1 MAGRCC
7 SASGKASARLVPI
20 SRIRRPITLVA
31 PFLEV
36 GLGQGREE
44 LKPRGL
50 EASLGVMERRA
61 DAATAFAR
69 SRRARPIDR
78 HRPLVSALTG
88 LYRQARQEAQPVIFS
103 RLTQL

>member
-1 MAGRCC
+1 
-7 SASGKASARLVPI
+7 
-20 SRIRRPITLVA
+20 
-31 PFLEV
+31 
-36 GLGQGREE
+36 GQGREE

-103 RLTQL
+103 RLTQLCVDYGLIDKRQAAVDLEGVADAKPRPPAAD